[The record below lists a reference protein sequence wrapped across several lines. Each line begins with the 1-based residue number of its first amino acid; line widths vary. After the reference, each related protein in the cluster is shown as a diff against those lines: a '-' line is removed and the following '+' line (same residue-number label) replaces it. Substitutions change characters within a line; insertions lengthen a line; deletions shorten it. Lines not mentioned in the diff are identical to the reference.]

1 MATLSTLPVTVGAGS
16 PSLLQRRV
24 VGSLARLTAPQRPRM
39 ATVLSAKVQASSAS
53 TSQPVYVASGPVALS
68 STTSSAAAGLG
79 TDASLPGHFARVFV
93 AAALALST
101 VYALLA
107 APTSNTAGSAF
118 GGIAAAPAAAPPL
131 APDASPGTAAQPF
144 VSDLAIL
151 RTPEQ
156 FDSFVVAAN
165 RAGYLAIVLFHA
177 PWCNASSRMESE
189 LQRLSHM
196 FSGRRVVFARV
207 NCSVAIKQGGVG
219 RLGQLPNPAAAA
231 STNATAAG
239 INSAHAL
246 QQAQHAQHAQLAAAA
261 GGSPQPV
268 QRLRLG
274 LQRCD
279 LTQMHR
285 IHKTPT
291 VRMYFNNACV
301 DEVVGCRPVEFRQ
314 ATSDL
319 MFKYSL

>member
-1 MATLSTLPVTVGAGS
+1 MAS
-16 PSLLQRRV
+16 PTS
-24 VGSLARLTAPQRPRM
+24 
-39 ATVLSAKVQASSAS
+39 QASSVVHLAS
-53 TSQPVYVASGPVALS
+53 SGPVALS
-68 STTSSAAAGLG
+68 STTSSAAAGLHS
-79 TDASLPGHFARVFV
+79 DASLPGHFARVFV

-107 APTSNTAGSAF
+107 APTSNTAGAAF
-118 GGIAAAPAAAPPL
+118 GAIAAPAAAPPL
-131 APDASPGTAAQPF
+131 APDASPPGTATQPF
-144 VSDLAIL
+144 VSDLAVL
-151 RTPEQ
+151 RTPDQ

-219 RLGQLPNPAAAA
+219 RLGQLP
-231 STNATAAG
+231 TNAG
-239 INSAHAL
+239 INSAHSL
-246 QQAQHAQHAQLAAAA
+246 QQQQHQHHQQLAEAA